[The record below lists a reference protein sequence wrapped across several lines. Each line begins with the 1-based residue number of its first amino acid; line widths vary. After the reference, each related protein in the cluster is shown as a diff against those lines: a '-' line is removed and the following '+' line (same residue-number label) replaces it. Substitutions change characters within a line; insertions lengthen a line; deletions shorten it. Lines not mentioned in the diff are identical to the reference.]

1 MASLDTL
8 RNQLQQA
15 ETVLKALDTEL
26 AQITC
31 NPDEPRSVKRAIE
44 RITIAIDSGFDGLR
58 CNPVLGPLA
67 EALKTQY
74 IERIAEGELQ
84 AV

>member
-15 ETVLKALDTEL
+15 ETVLDTLDAEL

-31 NPDEPRSVKRAIE
+31 DPDEPCSVKHAIE
-44 RITIAIDSGFDGLR
+44 RITAAIDSRFDGLR